1 MTPSWFLILESFF
14 NRSEKKAALLFT
26 CSYSVCGIKSR
37 QLLRNDVFAE
47 SFIYRIKAAWK
58 SLVTSTENCSR
69 CHCFMF
75 TFHDSAWRHLKER
88 RRINCTQQ
96 KLFFLSRWRGRPPPA
111 SFGRASVDLSHHK
124 LCAAAAHQL
133 SQQLQTTHTELA
145 DLSLHQVPFRVISA
159 AVFTH
164 LFKFSVILHHYSF
177 FSEMKWFKGAI
188 CKKLKMPLKI

>member
-14 NRSEKKAALLFT
+14 NRSEKKQRSFLHVRT
-26 CSYSVCGIKSR
+26 QSVVLNHGSSWETMSLQKGR
-37 QLLRNDVFAE
+37 GQNDTE

-145 DLSLHQVPFRVISA
+145 DLSWLIISSPFQSDQRCCLHPSVQVFCHFTSLFLFFRD
-159 AVFTH
+159 
-164 LFKFSVILHHYSF
+164 
-177 FSEMKWFKGAI
+177 EMI
-188 CKKLKMPLKI
+188 

>member
-145 DLSLHQVPFRVISA
+145 DLSWLITSSPFQSDQRCCLHPSVQVFCHFTSLFLFFRD
-159 AVFTH
+159 
-164 LFKFSVILHHYSF
+164 
-177 FSEMKWFKGAI
+177 EMI
-188 CKKLKMPLKI
+188 